1 MDSVT
6 KISHWTY
13 LLQIVCNFKC
23 DFQPWRYINKG
34 RLSYVITTKSVSETV
49 HTGKP
54 GMLQSRPFFRSQ
66 RFGHDWVTELCVT
79 NIWFL
84 LMLHIHHRSDIL
96 SHIASPLVAQ
106 MVKNLPTM
114 WETWVQSLDWED
126 PLKKGTATCSGILAW
141 GIPWTEEPGG
151 LQSTGSQRVRHDW
164 ATFPFHLSVFSTEA
178 DGSPTVVTVTSGTRG
193 LLVHCRGKGE
203 LESHAH

>member
-34 RLSYVITTKSVSETV
+34 RLSYVITTKSVSETI

-96 SHIASPLVAQ
+96 SHIASPLVAHVLTIWSRTCPQ
-106 MVKNLPTM
+106 CGRREFNPWIGKIPWRRERLPAPVFWPEEFHGQRSLAGYSPRGRRESDTT
-114 WETWVQSLDWED
+114 ERLFPFTWVSSVLRLMEA
-126 PLKKGTATCSGILAW
+126 PLL
-141 GIPWTEEPGG
+141 
-151 LQSTGSQRVRHDW
+151 
-164 ATFPFHLSVFSTEA
+164 
-178 DGSPTVVTVTSGTRG
+178 
-193 LLVHCRGKGE
+193 
-203 LESHAH
+203 